1 MAILKN
7 VELFYPRLDPK
18 KPNSKFNKE
27 QPTWEV
33 QIRTRD
39 KAVKNEWAAL
49 NLKPKTVEDDDGKV
63 FYSVTLRKK
72 SKKKDGEV
80 NQPVKV
86 IDGGLNDINPMSIG
100 NGSIG
105 NIRIF
110 QYEYGDEGKIA
121 SMLMAVQ
128 ITKLNEYIPKANDD
142 EFEMTETEIVRVA
155 DADGGSDD
163 EDENPY

>member
-18 KPNSKFNKE
+18 KPNARFNKE

-39 KAVKNEWAAL
+39 KKVKNEWAAL

-105 NIRIF
+105 NVRIF
-110 QYEYGDEGKIA
+110 QYEYGDEKKIA

-128 ITKLNEYIPKANDD
+128 ITKLNEYIPKPSDD

-155 DADGGSDD
+155 DADGGDDD
-163 EDENPY
+163 EDDNPY